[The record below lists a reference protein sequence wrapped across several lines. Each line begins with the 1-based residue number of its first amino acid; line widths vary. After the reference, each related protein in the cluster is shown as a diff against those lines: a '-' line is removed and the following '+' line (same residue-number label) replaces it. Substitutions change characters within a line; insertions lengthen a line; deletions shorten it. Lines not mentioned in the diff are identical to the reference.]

1 MDCQIANLTIAL
13 RHDDDDD
20 DKVVLLWTEIVRG
33 AGTQHRDGTKP
44 DRATA
49 RLQKE
54 PRGWGHLTSDK
65 VVTSTSVRVK
75 ITIAVTNAQATGH
88 PNEPLLHATL
98 QNHYRPSPA
107 SP

>member
-13 RHDDDDD
+13 RHDD

-44 DRATA
+44 DRVTA

-54 PRGWGHLTSDK
+54 PRGMGTFDF
-65 VVTSTSVRVK
+65 
-75 ITIAVTNAQATGH
+75 
-88 PNEPLLHATL
+88 
-98 QNHYRPSPA
+98 
-107 SP
+107 